1 VLSIKNEGAKK
12 KNQILSISY
21 AKKQKK
27 SSLFH
32 LKWRGADSLLGLTL
46 NNLRLKIG
54 RIKKVKLTSSSEK
67 KTLEPQTLVSP
78 VQAQVSLFA
87 SDCLPPPSTTSTRNH
102 GHMPMGSVISSLNQL
117 YIYIYIYIY
126 THTRERIRF
135 TVPISFILFGF
146 LLGRAKVLWYFNPF
160 FCGIFNPFF
169 FLFFFF

>member
-1 VLSIKNEGAKK
+1 
-12 KNQILSISY
+12 
-21 AKKQKK
+21 
-27 SSLFH
+27 
-32 LKWRGADSLLGLTL
+32 LKWRGTDSLLGLTL

-78 VQAQVSLFA
+78 VQAQAPLFA
-87 SDCLPPPSTTSTRNH
+87 SDRLPPPSTTSTRNH

-117 YIYIYIYIY
+117 YIYI
-126 THTRERIRF
+126 HTRERIRF

-146 LLGRAKVLWYFNPF
+146 LLGRAKVLWYFNPL

-169 FLFFFF
+169 FLFFLKMGF